1 MGVPLTGIV
10 WDSGHKPSVLV
21 FEAIQMDRREPVVV
35 IRPHEL
41 DETTVVARAQDGD
54 LGAFEYLVGEYQ
66 GKLFR
71 LAFRMLNDRGEAE
84 DVVQET
90 LVACWRKLP
99 LLTHAEA
106 FGGWIYQMTTNRCLD
121 ALRRRSIHR
130 EIVQEPATLEATA
143 DFTFSGPEAGGDPA
157 CAAEISLQLDGLAAA
172 LETLP
177 PTQRACWLLR
187 EIHGRSYAEIAS
199 TLQVS
204 EQIVRGRLARA
215 RIQLVEKM
223 SPWR

>member
-1 MGVPLTGIV
+1 M
-10 WDSGHKPSVLV
+10 
-21 FEAIQMDRREPVVV
+21 QMDRREPVVV
-35 IRPHEL
+35 IRPDEL

-54 LGAFEYLVGEYQ
+54 LDAFEYLVGEYQ

-84 DVVQET
+84 DVVQDT

-99 LLTHAEA
+99 LLTHAQA
-106 FGGWIYQMTTNRCLD
+106 FGGWLYQMATNRCLD
-121 ALRRRSIHR
+121 TLRRRSIHP
-130 EIVQEPATLEATA
+130 ETIQEPATLEESAGCTV
-143 DFTFSGPEAGGDPA
+143 SGPEAGGDPA
-157 CAAEISLQLDGLAAA
+157 RAAEISLELDGLAAA

-199 TLQVS
+199 TLKVS
-204 EQIVRGRLARA
+204 EQTVRGRLARA
-215 RIQLVEKM
+215 RIQLAEKM
-223 SPWR
+223 SQWR